1 MDGLFLAGI
10 GRYWPMLPAHSPLVY
25 TYKENFDGPGGRV
38 TGLHAI
44 RGDYTIM
51 RELWGLVRKSGVEQE
66 DAPDRTSRDIP
77 CDDAVQ
83 GRRVMELSV
92 VITLTD
98 DSQIGRSALILAST
112 TGPEEERILK
122 EQITDFGWK
131 AVATE
136 VGGLAGDL
144 PQKITR
150 AVVGAALNGE
160 IVRKNSN
167 EMHALMHAAFE
178 AMNGFISVGML
189 ETSIGMKIGIVRNRH
204 WIAVAVVGD
213 SAYHAVA
220 HHERCGLGVM
230 HI

>member
-1 MDGLFLAGI
+1 MNL
-10 GRYWPMLPAHSPLVY
+10 
-25 TYKENFDGPGGRV
+25 
-38 TGLHAI
+38 
-44 RGDYTIM
+44 
-51 RELWGLVRKSGVEQE
+51 RELIGTEKKRESGIDRSRPE
-66 DAPDRTSRDIP
+66 DPYPPGSHEENVQTPDTGSGKKI
-77 CDDAVQ
+77 
-83 GRRVMELSV
+83 MELSV

-98 DSQIGRSALILAST
+98 ESQIGRSALVLAST
-112 TGPEEERILK
+112 TAPEEERILK
-122 EQITDFGWK
+122 EQIAGFGWK

-189 ETSIGMKIGIVRNRH
+189 EASIGVKIGIVRNRH

-213 SAYHAVA
+213 TAYHAVA

>member
-1 MDGLFLAGI
+1 MSAMSL
-10 GRYWPMLPAHSPLVY
+10 GRKYQMNL
-25 TYKENFDGPGGRV
+25 
-38 TGLHAI
+38 
-44 RGDYTIM
+44 
-51 RELWGLVRKSGVEQE
+51 RELLGTEKKREPDEDCDLSKDNGPLESNVEN
-66 DAPDRTSRDIP
+66 ALTPDPGSDKKN
-77 CDDAVQ
+77 
-83 GRRVMELSV
+83 MELSV

-98 DSQIGRSALILAST
+98 ESQIGRSALVLAST
-112 TGPEEERILK
+112 TAPEEERLLK
-122 EQITDFGWK
+122 DQIAGFGWK

-136 VGGLAGDL
+136 VGGLAGGL

-189 ETSIGMKIGIVRNRH
+189 EASIGVKIGIVRNRR

-213 SAYHAVA
+213 TAYHAVA

>member
-1 MDGLFLAGI
+1 MNL
-10 GRYWPMLPAHSPLVY
+10 
-25 TYKENFDGPGGRV
+25 
-38 TGLHAI
+38 
-44 RGDYTIM
+44 
-51 RELWGLVRKSGVEQE
+51 RELLGTEKKREPDEDCDLSKDNGPLESNVEN
-66 DAPDRTSRDIP
+66 ALTPDPGSDKKN
-77 CDDAVQ
+77 
-83 GRRVMELSV
+83 MELSV

-98 DSQIGRSALILAST
+98 ESQIGRSALVLAST
-112 TGPEEERILK
+112 TAPEEERMLK
-122 EQITDFGWK
+122 DQIAGFGWK

-136 VGGLAGDL
+136 VGGLAGGL

-189 ETSIGMKIGIVRNRH
+189 EASIGVKIGIVRNRR

-213 SAYHAVA
+213 TAYHAVA